1 MRVNIIGNHRKGTGV
16 SQDVQIL
23 HGLISHVLGKDTQ
36 IRHIP
41 HYYPQCPQAE
51 VNFFIEVITPSLFAY
66 AAKNIWIPNPE
77 WTYKTW
83 EPYAKMVD
91 EIWVKTH
98 EAEKLFAEW
107 GVETRYIGWTSI
119 DKVEPEKKNYW
130 KAIVPVGKNIWRNP
144 KPIIQV
150 YMATK
155 RKDPSLYNAF
165 PVLHIVYDPQAI
177 PLADIPEEFSAKIKL
192 IKGPIPEKEYDE
204 LLQECGLCICLSAA
218 EGFGHAVNE
227 AMSTGCIPLLSPI
240 DAFRELA
247 HEALWV
253 SNRNVTPH
261 PHCLGNLEDV
271 DLESVLDALIV
282 YCTSEFRLKTRKS
295 AVVRAEYEARH
306 QAFVQRMEGI
316 LAQFKDMPEYSLETM
331 LPKEDDLPSVSI
343 ITVTKDR
350 RPFLPLAKYCFLSQA
365 YPESKLEWVIVD
377 DGRDQIKDLVS
388 DLPNVTYVLCDER
401 EEGWTIGAKR
411 NLGVERAKHDVLV
424 MMDDDDV
431 YPNNSV
437 LTRVA
442 MMLAGPK
449 KHECVFSTTIPC
461 YDIHETKSFMNV
473 PPSIL
478 GMADRVS
485 EATLAFTRD
494 FWKNRQF
501 PDQQIAEAGAFIRS
515 REHMCRELSPQD
527 IIVSLCHKKTT
538 SSRKAPAGEPNGSH
552 YGFADELFTLISEI
566 AQSIA

>member
-16 SQDVQIL
+16 SQDVQII
-23 HGLISHVLGKDTQ
+23 HGLISHVLGKETQ

-41 HYYPQCPQAE
+41 HYYPQCPEAE
-51 VNFFIEVITPSLFAY
+51 INFFIEVITPSLFTY

-77 WTYKTW
+77 WTYKVW

-98 EAEKLFAEW
+98 EAEKLFADW
-107 GVETRYIGWTSI
+107 GVQTRYVGWTSI

-130 KAIVPVGKNIWRNP
+130 KALVPVGKNIWRNP

-155 RKDPSLYNAF
+155 RRDPSLYAAF
-165 PVLHIVYDPQAI
+165 PVLHIVYDPQAV
-177 PLADIPEEFSAKIKL
+177 PLADIPEEYSAKIKL
-192 IKGPIPEKEYDE
+192 IPGPIPEKEYDE

-227 AMSTGCIPLLSPI
+227 AMSAGCLPLLSPI

-253 SNRNVTPH
+253 SNKNVTRH
-261 PHCLGNLEDV
+261 PHCLGSLEDV
-271 DLESVLDALIV
+271 DLESVLDALIT
-282 YCTSEFRLKTRKS
+282 YCSSDFRLKTRKS
-295 AVVRAEYEARH
+295 ALVRAEYEARH
-306 QAFVQRMEGI
+306 QAFVTRMEGI
-316 LAQFKDMPEYSLETM
+316 LTQFKDIPEHSVEKL
-331 LPKEDDLPSVSI
+331 LPKEDDLPPVSI

-350 RPFLPLAKYCFLSQA
+350 RTFIPLAKYCFLSQA

-377 DGRDQIKDLVS
+377 DGNDQIKDLVS
-388 DLPNVTYVLCDER
+388 DLPNVTYVLCEER
-401 EEGWTIGAKR
+401 EGGWTIGAKR
-411 NLGVERAKHDVLV
+411 NLGVERAKHDILV

-431 YPNNSV
+431 YPNNSIV
-437 LTRVA
+437 TRVA

-449 KHECVFSTTIPC
+449 PHGCVFSTTIPC

-473 PPSIL
+473 PPMTL
-478 GMADRVS
+478 AMADRVS
-485 EATLAFTRD
+485 EATLCFTRD

-501 PDQQIAEAGAFIRS
+501 SDQQIAEAGAFIRG
-515 REHMCRELSPQD
+515 REQMCREVSPQD
-527 IIVSLCHKKTT
+527 VIVSLTHKKTT
-538 SSRKAPAGEPNGSH
+538 SSRKAPAGEPNGCH
-552 YGFADELFTLISEI
+552 YGFADELFTLVSEI